1 MPRPIGA
8 LPVIIGLLL
17 IVSVGLAHGQQPQA
31 PPPARQSAPVR
42 VTVVDETGQSI
53 AGAEVTIR
61 EPGLSPVELWTGYAG
76 HCEFTPRSGAAYQV
90 LASKPGYYQNIQSD
104 VDPRTSSIRIELTHE
119 QIVQEQVNV
128 TDSAPGI
135 DVEQTSG
142 EFTMNTPEI
151 VNIPYTTSRDVRN
164 LLPFNPG
171 VVADSTGQVHVA
183 GSETWETLDQF
194 DGFDVRSPLHGV
206 LSMRVSPDAV
216 RTIVV
221 ESTRY
226 PVEFG
231 RTTGG
236 VIAFYTGMGD
246 NKFRFNA
253 TNFIPSFRDLNGIR
267 FDKFVPRFT
276 FSGPLVRDRAW
287 FFDGLEAE
295 WDNIYIAELPANAN
309 SNQLVRGSNLF
320 KIQDNLTPSNILT
333 GGLLFNS
340 YHSPYDGISSLTPQQ
355 STTKRNTLAWF
366 PYVRDKW
373 SITGGALLASGFG
386 VVRIND
392 GYEPHGN
399 APYQITPEL
408 PSGSYFENLTGHSQR
423 EDGTVDLYLPT
434 RHWAGQHDLKLGM
447 DLRHT
452 GYSEYVTRTPISYLR
467 EKRTLLRRSVFPLI
481 PNFTLNNVEVGAY
494 AEDRWQPGKGL
505 LIEPGLRFDW
515 DEIIRRP
522 LLSPRV
528 AAVYSPPGGT
538 GTTKLSAGVG
548 LFYDHTQLEYLTRA
562 LKGGR
567 NDTYYAADGVTPTGP
582 AQPSI
587 FTAKYG
593 SLYQA
598 RAINW
603 SLGVE
608 QKIPWAILFG
618 ANFLQ
623 KRTSNVFTYINQS
636 GPSALSGNY
645 LLTNQ
650 RQDHYYSFEVEAR
663 RFFSGGHAIFVS
675 YTHSSA
681 RTSAALD
688 YVPTISILGPQQSG
702 PLPWDTPNRVISWG
716 WMPVPL
722 PKIRNR
728 WDFVYTVDW
737 QTGFPYTAV
746 NANRQVIGTAGAQ
759 RFPTNFDISPGL
771 EWKFHFRGSYF
782 GLRGVVE
789 NATDRANPSMVN
801 NVVDSPQFGTFSQ
814 YQGRALTARIR
825 LIGAK

>member
-1 MPRPIGA
+1 MPRPISA
-8 LPVIIGLLL
+8 FPVVISLLL
-17 IVSVGLAHGQQPQA
+17 IVSAGLARGQQPPA
-31 PPPARQSAPVR
+31 PAPAQQSATVR
-42 VTVVDETGQSI
+42 ITIVDENGQVVSGAQVTVL
-53 AGAEVTIR
+53 
-61 EPGLSPVELWTGYAG
+61 EPGHTPLQLWTDYAG
-76 HCEFTPRSGAAYQV
+76 RCSFTPRQNAAYQV
-90 LASKPGYYQNIQSD
+90 LSSKPGYYQNIQSD
-104 VDPRTSSIRIELTHE
+104 VDPDASSIRIELTHE

-128 TDSAPGI
+128 TDSSPGI

-151 VNIPYTTSRDVRN
+151 VNVPYTTSRDIRN

-183 GSETWETLDQF
+183 GSETWQTLDQI
-194 DGFDVRSPLHGV
+194 DGFDVRSPVRGV
-206 LSMRVSPDAV
+206 LGMRVSPDAV
-216 RTIVV
+216 RTIVT

-253 TNFIPSFRDLNGIR
+253 TNFVPSFRSLNGIR
-267 FDKFVPRFT
+267 FDKFVPRIT

-295 WDNIYIAELPANAN
+295 WDNIYIVELPANAN

-320 KIQDNLTPSNILT
+320 KVQENLTPSNILT
-333 GGLLFNS
+333 GGLLFNA
-340 YHSPYDGISSLTPQQ
+340 YHSPYDGISSLTPQR
-355 STTKRNTLAWF
+355 STTKRNTLAWL
-366 PYVRDKW
+366 PYIRDKW
-373 SITGGALLASGFG
+373 SLAGGALLATGFG

-392 GYEPHGN
+392 GYEPHGS

-408 PSGSYFENLTGHSQR
+408 PSGSYFESLTGHSQR
-423 EDGTVDLYLPT
+423 EEGTADLYLPP
-434 RHWAGQHDLKLGM
+434 RHWAGQHDFKFGI

-452 GYSEYVTRTPISYLR
+452 GYSENVTRAPISYLR
-467 EKRTLLRRSVFPLI
+467 EDRTLLRRSVFPAI
-481 PNFTLNNVEVGAY
+481 PRFTLNDVEVGAY

-505 LIEPGLRFDW
+505 LLEPGLRFDW

-522 LLSPRV
+522 LISPRV
-528 AAVYSPPGGT
+528 AAVYSPGG
-538 GTTKLSAGVG
+538 GNSTKLSAGVG
-548 LFYDHTQLEYLTRA
+548 LYYEHTQLEYLARA
-562 LKGGR
+562 HEVGR
-567 NDTYYAADGVTPTGP
+567 FDTYFAPDGVTPTSQALP
-582 AQPSI
+582 TS
-587 FTAKYG
+587 FTANYG
-593 SLYQA
+593 PLRQA

-608 QKIPWAILFG
+608 QKVPWSILFG
-618 ANFLQ
+618 ANFLE
-623 KRTSNVFTYINQS
+623 KRTSNVFTYVNQS

-650 RQDHYYSFEVEAR
+650 RQDHYDSFEVDAR
-663 RFFSGGHAIFVS
+663 RFFAGGHTLFVS
-675 YTHSSA
+675 YTRSSA
-681 RTSAALD
+681 RTNAALD
-688 YVPTISILGPQQSG
+688 YVPTISMLGPQQSG

-722 PKIRNR
+722 PRIRNR

-737 QTGFPYTAV
+737 HTGFPYTAI
-746 NANRQVIGTAGAQ
+746 NANQQVVGAAGAQ
-759 RFPTNFDISPGL
+759 RFPAYFNISPGL

-782 GLRGVVE
+782 GLRGVLE

-814 YQGRALTARIR
+814 FQGRALTARIR